1 MVYRELQKKAEHLI
15 AKFQPYM
22 PPKHIFYISRNF
34 LVSEMKKFVLSKDD
48 SAQAHYSIPYE
59 ELLNEAQLKAV
70 LAESGPVLLVA
81 GAGTGKTRT
90 LVYRVARLVEGGTD
104 PSEILLLT
112 FTRRAAQEMLRRA
125 SQILD
130 ERCQRVEGGTF
141 HHYCSKLLHRYARN
155 IGYPENFTIIDAA
168 DAQDTINLLRSR
180 MDTGGGKS
188 RFPKKSTLYAIFSTA
203 VNKQQTVRD
212 VVEDEYPQFI
222 SHIGQIENLYDNYR
236 NYKES
241 NYVMDFDDLLI
252 KTCDLLKQNRNVR
265 VEIAQRHRYVLV
277 DEYQD
282 TNALQAE
289 LTVLFSSVHR
299 NVMAVGDD
307 AQSIYSFRGADHKN
321 MLRFPD
327 LFEGTQIIKLEEN
340 YRSTQRILDL
350 ANRVLKQAREK
361 FDKTLFTNN
370 ESGDLPG
377 LVKSA
382 NMNDQSRFISQ
393 MILNLRE
400 QGFELNDIAV
410 LFRNGRDSFDLE
422 VMLNQKN
429 IPYVKYGGQKF
440 TEAAH
445 IKDVLA
451 HLRVLINPK
460 DMISW
465 NRILMLI
472 DGIGPKTAEELFHW
486 AQKGGNPYRPA
497 EAPNTSDKYLLQL
510 KALGELFSKLKNLN
524 GSVTEQLQAVVDY
537 YAVFCRKR
545 YDDHPKRMKD
555 LETFVDIS
563 GTYRSLETLIEEIV
577 LDPIEASA
585 IETEA
590 SQKDEAPLILSTIH
604 SAKGLEWK
612 TVFLIQCLDGIL
624 PSGYAVDDEDQLDE
638 EVRLLYVAV
647 TRAKEQLFL
656 TYPALFQ
663 SRYGDYFTNPSRF
676 IEDIPETYLEPWI
689 LIEESQ
695 QQSLQENTKKHLGG

>member
-1 MVYRELQKKAEHLI
+1 
-15 AKFQPYM
+15 
-22 PPKHIFYISRNF
+22 
-34 LVSEMKKFVLSKDD
+34 MKKFVLSRDD
-48 SAQAHYSIPYE
+48 LQPAQYTIPYG
-59 ELLNEAQLKAV
+59 ELLNEAQLRAV
-70 LAESGPVLLVA
+70 MADSGPVLLVA

-112 FTRRAAQEMLRRA
+112 FTRRAAHEMLRRA

-141 HHYCSKLLHRYARN
+141 HHYCSKLLHRYARY

-168 DAQDTINLLRSR
+168 DSQDTINMLRSR
-180 MDTGGGKS
+180 LETGKIQS
-188 RFPKKSTLYAIFSTA
+188 RFPKKSTLYSIFSSS
-203 VNKQQTVRD
+203 VNKQKSVRD
-212 VVEDEYPQFI
+212 VVEEEYPQFI
-222 SHIGQIENLYDNYR
+222 PHISSIEELSENYR
-236 NYKES
+236 IFKDS
-241 NYVMDFDDLLI
+241 NFVMDFDDLLV
-252 KTCDLLKQNRNVR
+252 KTRDLLKQNSDVR
-265 VEIAQRHRYVLV
+265 MEAAGRHRHVLV

-289 LTVLFSSVHR
+289 LTMLFSSVHR

-321 MLRFPD
+321 MLRFPE
-327 LFEGTQIIKLEEN
+327 LFDGTQIIILEEN

-361 FDKTLFTNN
+361 FEKNLFTNN
-370 ESGDLPG
+370 EEGDLPG
-377 LVKSA
+377 LVKTA
-382 NMNDQSRFISQ
+382 NLNDQSRFITQ

-400 QGFELNDIAV
+400 HGHELNDIAV

-422 VMLNQKN
+422 VMLNRKN

-445 IKDVLA
+445 VKDVLA

-460 DMISW
+460 DMVSW
-465 NRILMLI
+465 NRVLMLI
-472 DGIGPKTAEELFHW
+472 DGIGPKTAEDLFSW

-497 EAPNTSDKYLLQL
+497 DAPNTSDKYLVQL
-510 KALGELFSKLKNLN
+510 KALGELFSKLKQLD

-537 YAVFCRKR
+537 YSVFCRKR
-545 YDDHPKRMKD
+545 FDDHPKRMKD

-563 GTYRSLETLIEEIV
+563 GTYRSLESLIEEIA
-577 LDPIEASA
+577 LDPIEATA

-624 PSGYAVDDEDQLDE
+624 PSGYALDDEDQLDE

-663 SRYGDYFTNPSRF
+663 SRFGDYFSNPSRF
-676 IEDIPETYLEPWI
+676 IEGISDSYLEPW
-689 LIEESQ
+689 LLVEETQ
-695 QQSLQENTKKHLGG
+695 GLPGGEHEKKQLSE